1 MSHLV
6 VPAVPPAPPA
16 SPVARRW
23 HAAAAALSLLAGA
36 LWTLHVL
43 VRPDCPPQYARFD
56 FGVPVGV
63 AVVCLAVGAFHA
75 LRGVWPTR
83 RGIPAMIVVPPAVLL
98 ALAGVSAL
106 MGDAAGRVS
115 GCWAF

>member
-16 SPVARRW
+16 SPAARRR
-23 HAAAAALSLLAGA
+23 HLAAAGSALLAGV
-36 LWTLHVL
+36 LWALHVL

-56 FGVPVGV
+56 FGIPVGI
-63 AVVCLAVGAFHA
+63 AVVCLAVGAFHV
-75 LRGVWPTR
+75 LRSVWPTR

-98 ALAGVSAL
+98 ALTGLNAL
-106 MGDAAGRVS
+106 LGDAAGRVL